1 MRDAQIVEEELMEIS
16 LVQDDMVRLERI
28 IAWSAIHPDEVPF
41 ALQFLRGRTTGIE
54 TWVRQHQHRQPHT

>member
-28 IAWSAIHPDEVPF
+28 IAWSAVHPDEVPF
-41 ALQFLRGRTTGIE
+41 ALKFLRGRTKGIE
-54 TWVRQHQHRQPHT
+54 QWVREHQRHET